1 MSAVAVTVRGV
12 CAAYGDLRGQ
22 VPVLGPLDFA
32 LAPGER
38 LAVVGESGCGKST
51 LLHVLAGL
59 LAPPAGQVLVDGD
72 VVAAAHFGA
81 GGSPGCRSGHA
92 AYMFQRDLLL
102 PWKTVLAN
110 AVFTAQVAGRRGRRP
125 GRRRGGDGEAAD
137 AGRAPGA
144 APDAAADLRARARAI
159 LEEFGLGDA
168 LEALPRQLSGG
179 MKQRVALAR
188 TLVLERGLVLLDEP
202 FGSLDALTRVE
213 LQRWLLDV
221 MDAHPA
227 TWILVTHDV
236 REAVLLGDRVAVL
249 AGRPAR
255 LQGWVPVPLGLAERR
270 DLAGLEAGEV
280 ADAASASRM
289 SPEDRAVPG
298 GSAAAHLDAA
308 AEIMRRLTVQVRSE
322 LAQARSR
329 R

>member
-1 MSAVAVTVRGV
+1 MSAAAVTVRGL
-12 CAAYGDLRGQ
+12 CAGYGVRHHP

-59 LAPPAGQVLVDGD
+59 LAPAAGQAVVDGS
-72 VVAAAHFGA
+72 VVAAADLAA
-81 GGSPGCRSGHA
+81 GTPGCRSGHA

-102 PWKTVLAN
+102 PWKNVLAN
-110 AVFTAQVAGRRGRRP
+110 AVFAAQVAAEPGGRP
-125 GRRRGGDGEAAD
+125 GQRP
-137 AGRAPGA
+137 RARTT
-144 APDAAADLRARARAI
+144 ADLRARARVI

-168 LEALPRQLSGG
+168 LEVLPRQLSGG

-213 LQRWLLDV
+213 LQRWLLGV
-221 MDAHPA
+221 MEAHPA

-255 LQGWVPVPLGLAERR
+255 LQGWVPVPLSPTQRR

-280 ADAASASRM
+280 ADAWDPPAPTDGAGSR
-289 SPEDRAVPG
+289 AAG
-298 GSAAAHLDAA
+298 AAGAANLAAAM
-308 AEIMRRLTVQVRSE
+308 ETMRRLTAQVRGQ
-322 LAQARSR
+322 LRHARSAP
-329 R
+329 